1 MNFVSLDPALQP
13 LIESYLD
20 PTNRALLAPVLH
32 ALGADAAQR
41 LGPLAETADKNPPV
55 LEQFDREGERVD
67 AITYHDS
74 YRELSR
80 AAYEE
85 YGLSALSHRGLHG
98 WDDVPPHLVK
108 YILSYVFVQA
118 EFGLACPVSMT
129 DAAAR
134 TLRKFGAGRF
144 EEVIDRLTSVDSA
157 RRYTGAMFMT
167 EIQVGTDIA
176 RTETVA
182 ERDGEEW
189 KLSGRKWFASNPD
202 ADIILTLAR
211 YPGGDDTTRGVGL
224 FMLPKV
230 LPDGSRNAYVIDRL
244 KDKLGTRSMPSGEV
258 TLNGAY
264 AVQVGELER
273 GFRQMA
279 EMVNASRLSNAM
291 RSTALMRRSVNE
303 AVAHAR
309 KRVVFGRP
317 LIEAPL
323 MRMTLLPLQAEAE
336 AALGMVFYAGDTLQR
351 ADAGDA
357 TATQLIRVLT
367 PLAKHYICKR
377 ARHVTGE
384 AMEVRGGRGYI
395 EEWPDARLVRDS
407 HLGSVWEGSSNVI
420 ALDVLRCM
428 RKQGTHRLLAET
440 MTAGLEA
447 VTLPEAGGD
456 VRTLL
461 VRWEAITARGDALI
475 AGPAADAEAMVGR
488 YADALAQ
495 LVMATLMLT
504 QADTE
509 ATRDGNFRKLLVART
524 FIALNILHDDEVAPE
539 ALGHL
544 EQIIDGAVLT
554 RDAVGSPTPVA

>member
-20 PTNRALLAPVLH
+20 SADRALLAPVLH

-55 LEQFDREGERVD
+55 LEQFDREGGRVD

-74 YRELSR
+74 YAELSR

-134 TLRKFGAGRF
+134 TLRKFGGGRF
-144 EEVIDRLTSVDSA
+144 DEVIDRLTSVDPA

-167 EIQVGTDIA
+167 EIQAGTDIA

-182 ERDGEEW
+182 ERDGDAW

-279 EMVNASRLSNAM
+279 EMVNTSRLSNAM

-336 AALGMVFYAGDTLQR
+336 AALGMVFHAGDALQR

-407 HLGSVWEGSSNVI
+407 YLGSVWEGSSNVI
-420 ALDVLRCM
+420 ALDVLRCL

-440 MTAGLEA
+440 MTAALET
-447 VTLPEAGGD
+447 VTLPEVGDD

-461 VRWEAITARGDALI
+461 HRWEAITARGDALL
-475 AGPAADAEAMVGR
+475 AGPGADAEALIGR

-495 LVMATLMLT
+495 LVMATLLLT
-504 QADTE
+504 QAATE
-509 ATRDGNFRKLLVART
+509 AARDSNYRKLLVART
-524 FIALNILHDDEVAPE
+524 FIALNILHNDEVAPA
-539 ALGHL
+539 ALAHL
-544 EQIIDGAVLT
+544 EQILDGAVVS
-554 RDAVGSPTPVA
+554 RDAIASPTPVA

>member
-20 PTNRALLAPVLH
+20 PTNRALLAPVLN

-167 EIQVGTDIA
+167 EIQAGTDIA

-279 EMVNASRLSNAM
+279 EMVNTSRLSNAM

-336 AALGMVFYAGDTLQR
+336 AALGMVFFAGDALQR

-377 ARHVTGE
+377 ARHVTAE

-420 ALDVLRCM
+420 ALDVLRCL
-428 RKQGTHRLLAET
+428 RQQGTHRLLAET
-440 MTAGLEA
+440 MTASLEA
-447 VTLPEAGGD
+447 VELPEAGDD

-461 VRWEAITARGDALI
+461 HRWEAITVRGDALL
-475 AGPAADAEAMVGR
+475 AGPGADAEALIGR

-495 LVMATLMLT
+495 LVMATLLLT

-509 ATRDGNFRKLLVART
+509 ATRDGNFRKLLVARA

-539 ALGHL
+539 ALAHL
-544 EQIIDGAVLT
+544 EQIIDGAVVS
-554 RDAVGSPTPVA
+554 RDAVASPTPVV

>member
-13 LIESYLD
+13 LIESYLEPAD
-20 PTNRALLAPVLH
+20 RKLLAPVLH

-74 YRELSR
+74 YRQLSR

-85 YGLSALSHRGLHG
+85 YGLSALSHRGVHG

-134 TLRKFGAGRF
+134 TLRKFGDGRF
-144 EEVIDRLTSVDSA
+144 DEVVDRLTSVDPQ

-167 EIQVGTDIA
+167 EIQAGTDIA

-182 ERDGEEW
+182 ERDGEGW

-211 YPGGDDTTRGVGL
+211 YPGGDDSTRGVGL

-230 LPDGSRNAYVIDRL
+230 RPDGARNAYVIDRL

-279 EMVNASRLSNAM
+279 EMVNTSRLSNAM

-309 KRVVFGRP
+309 QRVVFGRP

-336 AALGMVFYAGDTLQR
+336 AALGMVFFAGDTLQR

-420 ALDVLRCM
+420 ALDVLRCL
-428 RKQGTHRLLAET
+428 RQQGTHRLLTET
-440 MTAGLEA
+440 MTASLEA
-447 VTLPEAGGD
+447 VVLPEAGGD

-461 VRWEAITARGDALI
+461 SRWKAITVRGDALLT
-475 AGPAADAEAMVGR
+475 GQGADAEALIGR

-495 LVMATLMLT
+495 LVMATLLLT

-509 ATRDGNFRKLLVART
+509 ASRDGNLRKLLVART

-544 EQIIDGAVLT
+544 EQIIDGTVVP
-554 RDAVGSPTPVA
+554 RDAIASPTPVA